1 MNWRK
6 KKHQQ
11 RFHFHWTESLT
22 THMPLLHVFKDRQ
35 VTFSIH
41 TKQYIILRV
50 MFVSIA
56 LFASMICFGEWF
68 WEWTIG
74 VLGDIIVQ
82 DKPSRAV
89 VLLLQ
94 TNSYWQIRHPQ
105 PSSVKQ
111 RFEFI
116 VLPLLL
122 QTRLQSDSLQFALKY
137 TSLLRKISLKQ
148 HKVLCWSA
156 CLLFKYSQLARL

>member
-1 MNWRK
+1 MYSKTDRLLSPSIQNSIC
-6 KKHQQ
+6 
-11 RFHFHWTESLT
+11 SL
-22 THMPLLHVFKDRQ
+22 FAQ
-35 VTFSIH
+35 
-41 TKQYIILRV
+41 V

-74 VLGDIIVQ
+74 VLDDIIVQ

-94 TNSYWQIRHPQ
+94 TNSYWQVRHPQ

-111 RFEFI
+111 HFEFI
-116 VLPLLL
+116 VLPLLP
-122 QTRLQSDSLQFALKY
+122 QTRLQSDSLSFALKH

-148 HKVLCWSA
+148 HKVVFWSA
-156 CLLFKYSQLARL
+156 CLLVRYSQLARLENLQATIKLA